1 MFSILRQTFTAVPRN
16 VTRVDPSLPGV
27 MDYCLPCRRHLNG
40 ALVCPG
46 CGTPADRIPG
56 PAAVEPE
63 PGEPEKGP
71 GEGRPGG
78 EPEPVGGRAER
89 RGRKAAAHRRRRR
102 RTVLLAAGLVL
113 AAGGLGFAELGTD
126 APLPFTGGGTA
137 TVKDTSAD
145 DGDSSSPSGR
155 TTAPPQVTNVSATS
169 GATASASGSPAAGA
183 SDSASPSA
191 AGTTE
196 PPPSAPTAPGSPVTA
211 PTAPPP
217 PRPTAAPPTTAPATS
232 APPPAPSPTRT
243 CDRFL
248 WWCT

>member
-1 MFSILRQTFTAVPRN
+1 MPRN

-63 PGEPEKGP
+63 PGEPEKGS
-71 GEGRPGG
+71 GEGY
-78 EPEPVGGRAER
+78 PEGKPAGGRAER

-102 RTVLLAAGLVL
+102 RTVLLAAGFVL

-145 DGDSSSPSGR
+145 DGDSSGPSGR

-169 GATASASGSPAAGA
+169 GATASASGSPSAGA
-183 SDSASPSA
+183 TGSGSPSA
-191 AGTTE
+191 TAGGTTKA
-196 PPPSAPTAPGSPVTA
+196 PPSATTAPGSPVTA

-217 PRPTAAPPTTAPATS
+217 TRPTAAPPTTAPATS

>member
-1 MFSILRQTFTAVPRN
+1 M
-16 VTRVDPSLPGV
+16 
-27 MDYCLPCRRHLNG
+27 
-40 ALVCPG
+40 
-46 CGTPADRIPG
+46 
-56 PAAVEPE
+56 
-63 PGEPEKGP
+63 
-71 GEGRPGG
+71 
-78 EPEPVGGRAER
+78 
-89 RGRKAAAHRRRRR
+89 
-102 RTVLLAAGLVL
+102 L

-145 DGDSSSPSGR
+145 DGDGSSPSGR

-191 AGTTE
+191 TGTTE
-196 PPPSAPTAPGSPVTA
+196 PPPSATTAPGSPVTA

-217 PRPTAAPPTTAPATS
+217 TRPTAAPPTTAPATS